1 MKLLVIEGL
10 DGSGKSTQIDLL
22 QNYFKENQI
31 PYKYLHFPRTESPFF
46 GELVSMFLR
55 GDLGDLANVN
65 PYLVALIYAG
75 DRNDAKKMILQW
87 LQEGNLVLLDRY
99 VHSNIAFQCAKLKDK
114 FEQEKLKDFIF
125 RLEYDYYKIPKPDL
139 NIFLSVPFSF
149 TEKKLSSERSG
160 DDRNYL
166 QGKKDI
172 HEQDLEFQKKV
183 REMYLNS
190 VKDDPNFRLIDCTE
204 NNTMMLPPNKIFDK
218 IILTL
223 KENFI
228 IN

>member
-22 QNYFKENQI
+22 QNFLTKNKV
-31 PYKYLHFPRTESPFF
+31 PYKYLHFPRTDAPFF

-75 DRNDAKKMILQW
+75 DRNDAKEMILQW
-87 LQEGNLVLLDRY
+87 LKEDHLVLLDRY

-114 FEQEKLKDFIF
+114 SEQEKLKDFII
-125 RLEYDYYKIPKPDL
+125 RLEYEYYKIPKPDL

-149 TEKKLSSERSG
+149 TENKLSSQRSG
-160 DDRNYL
+160 EDRSYL

-172 HEQDLEFQKKV
+172 HEQDLEFQKNV

-190 VKDDPNFRLIDCTE
+190 VKDDPNFRLIDCTDGD
-204 NNTMMLPPNKIFDK
+204 TSMLPPDKIFEK
-218 IILTL
+218 IIYSL
-223 KENFI
+223 KDNNMI
-228 IN
+228 P